1 VGDLGFGLG
10 GRLALVTGCRRGI
23 GLAVAEGLAEAGAD
37 IVGVSV
43 TMEEDGGEARRR
55 VEAAGRR
62 FFPYRGDLGDRRAV
76 YAFVEEV
83 LADHP
88 LPDILVNNAGE
99 VRRSS
104 AAEYP
109 DEWWDDLLEVNLT
122 SRFVL
127 TREIGRRMLE
137 RGSGK
142 VIFLASVLSSQG
154 GILVAAYTAAMHGVV
169 GLVQAFSNE
178 WAGRGVNVNGVAAGY
193 IRTDQTA
200 QLRADPERSTAIL
213 SRIPAGRWGEPEDLK
228 GPVVFLASDAAAYVH
243 GTILHVDGG
252 WMGR

>member
-37 IVGVSV
+37 VIGFSAN
-43 TMEEDGGEARRR
+43 MEEDGGEAQRR

-62 FFPYRGDLGDRRAV
+62 FFPYRGDLRDRRAV
-76 YAFVEEV
+76 SAFVERV
-83 LADHP
+83 LIDHP
-88 LPDILVNNAGE
+88 VPDILVNNAGE
-99 VRRSS
+99 VRRAP

-109 DEWWDDLLEVNLT
+109 DEWWDDLLEVDLT

-127 TREIGRRMLE
+127 TREIGRRMVE

-154 GILVAAYTAAMHGVV
+154 GILVSAYTAAMHGVV

-193 IRTDQTA
+193 IRTGQTA
-200 QLRADPERSTAIL
+200 QLRSDPERAGAIL
-213 SRIPAGRWGEPEDLK
+213 SRIPAGRWGEPNDLK
-228 GPVVFLASDAAAYVH
+228 GPVVFLASAAAAYVH
-243 GTILHVDGG
+243 GTVLGVDGG